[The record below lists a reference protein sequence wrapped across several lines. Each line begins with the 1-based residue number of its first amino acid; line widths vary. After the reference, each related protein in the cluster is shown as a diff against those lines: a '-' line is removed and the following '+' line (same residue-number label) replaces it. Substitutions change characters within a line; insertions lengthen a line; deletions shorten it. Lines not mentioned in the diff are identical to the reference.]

1 MRIIEFLDK
10 AGVHYELSEHRPTF
24 TAQGMA
30 QATHE
35 SGRFVAKPVILK
47 VDDKPVMCVLPACYN
62 INMQALKAQLGA
74 NSVELA
80 NEDEL
85 ANLFQDSDIGA
96 EPPFGNLYNLPTYV
110 DKAMQHSE
118 HILFQ
123 AGSHEKAIKMNTSD
137 YLRLVKPNIIEFS
150 YHITV

>member
-1 MRIIEFLDK
+1 MNLTEYLDK
-10 AGVHYELSEHRPTF
+10 SGFSYEFTEHRPTF

-35 SGRFVAKPVILK
+35 SGKYVAKPVVLK
-47 VDDKPVMCVLPACYN
+47 VDDKPILCVLPACYN

-74 NSVELA
+74 KSVELA
-80 NEDEL
+80 NEDEI
-85 ANLFQDSDIGA
+85 AKLFPDCDIGA

-110 DKAMQHSE
+110 DKSLQQSE

-123 AGSHEKAIKMNTSD
+123 AGNHEKAIRMSTKD
-137 YLRLVKPNIIEFS
+137 YLKLVKPNIIEFS
-150 YHITV
+150 YRITV